1 MTQRPSSGSPGGP
14 EAEPVILVIDDDCA
28 MREALEGLF
37 KSVGLAVQTFGSAQD
52 FLNCELPTAPCCL
65 ILDVRMPGM
74 SGLDLQTELVNEDI
88 RIPIVF
94 LTGYG
99 DVPMAVRALKAGAV
113 NFMTKPVRDQDL
125 LDTVMSA
132 IELARRN
139 WRQDARRSNVQAR
152 FKSLTRREQ
161 EIMGRVVVGLFNKQ
175 IAYELGI
182 SEVTVKIH
190 RSNLMRKLAARS
202 VPELV
207 RAKLG

>member
-1 MTQRPSSGSPGGP
+1 M
-14 EAEPVILVIDDDCA
+14 LVVDDDPA

-37 KSVGLAVQTFGSAQD
+37 QSVGLPVQTYSSAQH
-52 FLNCELPTAPCCL
+52 FLSAELPPTPCCL
-65 ILDVRMPGM
+65 ILDVRLPGM

-88 RIPIVF
+88 RIPIIF

-125 LDTVMSA
+125 LDAVKSA
-132 IELARRN
+132 VELARRN
-139 WRQDARRSNVQAR
+139 WLQEARQSNVQAR
-152 FKSLTRREQ
+152 FKNLTRREQ
-161 EIMGRVVVGLFNKQ
+161 EIMGRVVAGLFNKQ

-190 RSNLMRKLAARS
+190 RSNLMRKMGIRS

-207 RAKLG
+207 RMADDLGLLPR